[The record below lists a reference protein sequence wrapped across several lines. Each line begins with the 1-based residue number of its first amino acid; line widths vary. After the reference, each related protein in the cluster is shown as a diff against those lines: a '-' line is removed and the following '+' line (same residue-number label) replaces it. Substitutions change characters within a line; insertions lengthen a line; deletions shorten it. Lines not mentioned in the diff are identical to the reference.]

1 MFEIYTIQLKLLV
14 PFLKIHRMKIMITG
28 GLGFIGSHLVDS
40 LVKNHEIIILT
51 KSLSKKSNLSHL
63 YNKIKIEQIDVTDF
77 DKLGKSIEKNKPDV
91 IIHLAGQ
98 TSHSKSFEEPLADVD
113 SNTKSTIFILEKIRK
128 LNLCCRFILG
138 STFIVI
144 GKPNK
149 LPVNE
154 ETPCNPTTIYGV
166 NRLASEYYCKIYHIV
181 YGLDTI
187 VFRITNSFGPR
198 EQFIPSK
205 NAINFLIHK
214 AFKKE
219 PIPIFDKGNFF
230 KDVVYVSDVVS
241 AISTIMEKGKPGDL
255 YWISSGNK
263 TWFYDLGTWLEE
275 LTGTKVQYV
284 ESPQYTKKTDVGNFV
299 VDNSKLK
306 SLGWSIQTPVK
317 DGIKKT
323 LDYFAKLG

>member
-1 MFEIYTIQLKLLV
+1 
-14 PFLKIHRMKIMITG
+14 MKIMITG
-28 GLGFIGSHLVDS
+28 GAGFIGSHLCDEFVRTNNQVIVITRSTTS
-40 LVKNHEIIILT
+40 LDRISHVKD
-51 KSLSKKSNLSHL
+51 
-63 YNKIKIEQIDVTDF
+63 KITLEKADVTDY
-77 DKLGKSIEKNKPDV
+77 DDLGRIIAKHSPEV
-91 IIHLAGQ
+91 IIHLAGE
-98 TSHSKSFEEPLADVD
+98 TSHSKSFENPLYDLDV
-113 SNTKSTIFILEKIRK
+113 NTKSTLYILEKIK
-128 LNLCCRFILG
+128 QLNLKCRFILG

-144 GKPNK
+144 GKPQE
-149 LPVNE
+149 LPVTE
-154 ETPCNPTTIYGV
+154 QSVCNPTTIYGA
-166 NRLASEYYCKIYHIV
+166 NRLASEVYCKIYHNV
-181 YGLDTI
+181 YGIDAI
-187 VFRITNSFGPR
+187 IFRITNSFGPR
-198 EQFIPSK
+198 EQFIPNK

-241 AISTIMEKGKPGDL
+241 AISTIMEKGKSGEL

-263 TWFYDLGTWLEE
+263 TWFYDLGSWLEE

-306 SLGWSIQTPVK
+306 SLGWNIKTPIK

-323 LDYFAKLG
+323 LDYFIKLG